1 MKKTF
6 ELTHPKIKLARM
18 VESAKHEVKKYLK
31 RERNKT
37 LPEGADYWDF
47 DCKIGKTEQTADVI
61 HVATIS
67 KEIDTILAEDT
78 TSFYLE
84 ILVKPAVRSFE
95 EKEL

>member
-6 ELTHPKIKLARM
+6 ELTHPKIKLARV
-18 VESAKHEVKKYLK
+18 VESVKHEVKKYLK
-31 RERNKT
+31 RERDKT

-61 HVATIS
+61 HVATINQQ
-67 KEIDTILAEDT
+67 IDTLISEDV

-84 ILVKPAVRSFE
+84 VLVKPAIRTFE
-95 EKEL
+95 EK